1 MSTFESIRVGP
12 VAERR
17 SSAREWVAVLV
28 LGISAPAAVTADEIS
43 ARVQSRVSFEEAV
56 AAIFRA
62 RCVSCHGEKRA
73 SGDLRLDGYDEV
85 MRGGEQGPVVV
96 PGNPGASLLMQK
108 VLRLHEPA
116 MPPRFALPSAEQ
128 RQIRRWIRRG
138 AGP

>member
-1 MSTFESIRVGP
+1 MRVVP
-12 VAERR
+12 VADRR
-17 SSAREWVAVLV
+17 SSARGWIAVLV
-28 LGISAPAAVTADEIS
+28 LGISAPGAVSADEIS
-43 ARVQSRVSFEEAV
+43 ARVPSRISFEKAV

-96 PGNPGASLLMQK
+96 PGNPGSSLLMQK
-108 VLRLHEPA
+108 VLRLDQPA
-116 MPPRFALPSAEQ
+116 MPPRFALPTAEQ